1 MIKKTYIIILLC
13 ILVISCGKK
22 GDPFYKEQKQNTK
35 VFSKKLNTIS

>member
-22 GDPFYKEQKQNTK
+22 GDPFYKDPKEKTDMRKIIIN
-35 VFSKKLNTIS
+35 VS